1 VERGPVE
8 GEVTEEDRVPVP
20 AGPISLRVRRVSL
33 ASSRYLSVPAGRG
46 AARGAISLRSAH
58 IGHDTTARG
67 RAIVLKIAVLRVVCD
82 SDIEVQ
88 RTQEGGYV
96 AVDRAAGMQRLAPVI
111 ERDVRDELVIAG
123 SASSELYE
131 LAFAHNA
138 TASVIVDA
146 SGRVLEVNVAFCEL
160 VGHERSELVGGVGS
174 CMLETDDGEPALA
187 EPDVFARLRTPVR
200 WRRGDGSIVV
210 AEVASSC
217 IDRSSGRPP
226 RFVLSARDVAG
237 EDDLVAQLT
246 YQAFHD
252 PLTGLANRVLFEDRL
267 DHALARAAR
276 AGGGCGAVLLLDLD
290 DFKGVNDTLGHHVGD
305 ELLVALAVRLRDATR
320 TSDTLCRF
328 GGDEFLLLVEDLEGP
343 REVHQI
349 AARLM
354 ASFGHPFDVGGTS
367 VIQQASLG
375 IVPWASGDEDPA
387 SLFARADTAMYEAK
401 RLGKGRHVVF
411 DPDVHERAVRR
422 FELAQDLRGALAAG
436 ELSMHFQPLIELA
449 TGRVE
454 GFEALMRWS
463 HPTRGAVAPDVFI
476 PLAEES
482 DLIFELGAFALRD
495 ATRRAMAWT
504 VLGGERAPYVS
515 VNLSTRQL
523 YDPNLVR
530 VVEDA
535 LTRSGLP
542 SARLVLEVTE
552 SAALG
557 DLEASNHTMQRL
569 VQLGIR
575 IAVDDFG
582 IGYSSLS
589 YLSLIYP
596 KIIKIDRSLVR
607 GCDGDPDRATLLE
620 GVVSLGHSLGAT
632 VVAEGVEAS
641 EQLAIL
647 RTIGCDGGQGYLF
660 SPAVPAADVVATV
673 RRIELAT
680 GGAAHP
686 ASDAERE
693 AARATTS
700 ARGGGH
706 GSH

>member
-1 VERGPVE
+1 MAVE
-8 GEVTEEDRVPVP
+8 
-20 AGPISLRVRRVSL
+20 
-33 ASSRYLSVPAGRG
+33 
-46 AARGAISLRSAH
+46 
-58 IGHDTTARG
+58 
-67 RAIVLKIAVLRVVCD
+67 
-82 SDIEVQ
+82 
-88 RTQEGGYV
+88 
-96 AVDRAAGMQRLAPVI
+96 RAAGIQRLAPAF
-111 ERDVRDELVIAG
+111 ERDVREVRDGIGAG
-123 SASSELYE
+123 AGTSSELYE
-131 LAFAHNA
+131 LAFAHNV
-138 TASVIVDA
+138 TAMVVVDA
-146 SGRVLEVNVAFCEL
+146 GGTVLEVNAAFCEL
-160 VGHERSELVGGVGS
+160 LGHRRSALVGAFGS
-174 CMLETDDGEPALA
+174 RVLETDDGVAALVDPEA
-187 EPDVFARLRTPVR
+187 FVHSRRAVR
-200 WRRGDGSIVV
+200 WRRGDGAVV
-210 AEVASSC
+210 LAEVAAAR
-217 IDRSSGRPP
+217 IGSGGDPESIY
-226 RFVLSARDVAG
+226 VLSVRDVAG
-237 EDDLVAQLT
+237 EDELVAQLT

-305 ELLVALAVRLRDATR
+305 ELLVALAGRLSDATR
-320 TSDTLCRF
+320 VSDTLCRF
-328 GGDEFLLLVEDLEGP
+328 GGDEFLLLVEDLEGSH
-343 REVHQI
+343 EVDQI
-349 AARLM
+349 ASRLM
-354 ASFGHPFDVGGTS
+354 ASFARPFDVGGTS

-375 IVPWASGDEDPA
+375 IVPWETGREDPA

-411 DPDVHERAVRR
+411 DPDVHERAVQR

-436 ELSMHFQPLIELA
+436 ELSMHFQPLVELD

-463 HPTRGAVAPDVFI
+463 HPTRGAVPPDVFI

-482 DLIFELGAFALRD
+482 DLIFDLGAFALRD

-504 VLGGERAPYVS
+504 VLGGERAPHVS

-542 SARLVLEVTE
+542 PARLVLEVTE

-596 KIIKIDRSLVR
+596 KVIKIDRSLVR
-607 GCDGDPDRATLLE
+607 GCDDDPDRVTLLE
-620 GVVSLGHSLGAT
+620 GVVSLGHSLGAV
-632 VVAEGVEAS
+632 VVAEGIETA
-641 EQLAIL
+641 EQLGSL
-647 RTIGCDGGQGYLF
+647 RLIGCDVGQGYLF
-660 SPAVPAADVVATV
+660 SPAVPAVDVVATV
-673 RRIELAT
+673 RRIESRCTSGVPVGPAAGVAAGPTAPTPLR
-680 GGAAHP
+680 GGA
-686 ASDAERE
+686 
-693 AARATTS
+693 
-700 ARGGGH
+700 RG
-706 GSH
+706 SN

>member
-1 VERGPVE
+1 
-8 GEVTEEDRVPVP
+8 
-20 AGPISLRVRRVSL
+20 
-33 ASSRYLSVPAGRG
+33 
-46 AARGAISLRSAH
+46 
-58 IGHDTTARG
+58 
-67 RAIVLKIAVLRVVCD
+67 
-82 SDIEVQ
+82 
-88 RTQEGGYV
+88 V
-96 AVDRAAGMQRLAPVI
+96 AVERAAGIQRLAPAF
-111 ERDVRDELVIAG
+111 ERNVRSDLVVAG
-123 SASSELYE
+123 GVSSELYE
-131 LAFAHNA
+131 MAFASSV
-138 TASVIVDA
+138 TAMAVVDVA
-146 SGRVLEVNVAFCEL
+146 GTVLEVNAAFCDL
-160 VGHERSELVGGVGS
+160 VGHRRSALVGAFGS
-174 CMLETDDGEPALA
+174 RVLETDDGEPALA
-187 EPDVFARLRTPVR
+187 DPEGFVLARRVVR
-200 WRRGDGSIVV
+200 WRRGDGAVVV
-210 AEVASSC
+210 AEVAASRLGPGGNARTSY
-217 IDRSSGRPP
+217 
-226 RFVLSARDVAG
+226 VLSARDVAS
-237 EDDLVAQLT
+237 EDELVAQLT

-305 ELLVALAVRLRDATR
+305 ELLVALAGRLRDATR
-320 TSDTLCRF
+320 ASDTLCRF
-328 GGDEFLLLVEDLEGP
+328 GGDEFLLLVEDLDGP
-343 REVHQI
+343 REVDQI

-354 ASFGHPFDVGGTS
+354 GSFTLPFEVGSTS
-367 VIQQASLG
+367 VIQHASLG
-375 IVPWASGDEDPA
+375 IVPWESGGEDPA

-411 DPDVHERAVRR
+411 DPDVHERAVQR

-436 ELSMHFQPLIELA
+436 ELSMHFQPLVELA

-476 PLAEES
+476 SIAEES

-504 VLGGERAPYVS
+504 VLGGERAPHVS

-530 VVEDA
+530 IVEDA

-542 SARLVLEVTE
+542 PSRLVLEVTE

-596 KIIKIDRSLVR
+596 KVIKIDRSLVR
-607 GCDGDPDRATLLE
+607 GCDDDPDRLTLLE
-620 GVVSLGHSLGAT
+620 GVVSLGHSLGAV
-632 VVAEGVEAS
+632 VVAEGVETP
-641 EQLAIL
+641 EQLGSL
-647 RTIGCDGGQGYLF
+647 RLIGCDVGQGYLF
-660 SPAVPAADVVATV
+660 SPAVPAADVVTTV
-673 RRIELAT
+673 RRIE
-680 GGAAHP
+680 GGSSPRAGAEPGAPRTPVGDVAP
-686 ASDAERE
+686 AGSDL
-693 AARATTS
+693 
-700 ARGGGH
+700 RGSVHGGH
-706 GSH
+706 